1 MPVPYPQPVVRNEP
15 GPQTGRAAAWMGE
28 RPARSAPGRAEVAY
42 PGADPLRDAE
52 LVAIVDALRDPWAR
66 HSGLT
71 HAELRER
78 LGADTFQPGRFSPAL
93 RHAIATGLVL
103 EIGFGRYA
111 LADPHP

>member
-1 MPVPYPQPVVRNEP
+1 MPVSYPQPSVRSRP
-15 GPQTGRAAAWMGE
+15 IPQAGVAEWMGE
-28 RPARSAPGRAEVAY
+28 RSGRSTSGGARAGY

-52 LVAIVDALRDPWAR
+52 LVAIVDALRDPAAR
-66 HSGLT
+66 RDGVT
-71 HAELRER
+71 RTELRER
-78 LGADTFQPGRFSPAL
+78 LGADVFEPGRFSPAL